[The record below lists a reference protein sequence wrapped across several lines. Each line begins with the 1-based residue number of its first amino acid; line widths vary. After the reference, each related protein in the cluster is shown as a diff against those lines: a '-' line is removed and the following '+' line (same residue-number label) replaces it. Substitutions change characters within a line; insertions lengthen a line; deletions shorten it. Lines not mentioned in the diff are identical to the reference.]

1 MLIELIYLIRKIFCN
16 SGFRIDNDKFAFV
29 IDREIGQIVNNN
41 KTKPPGIQL
50 KENDA
55 ANKQASNIIW
65 DKNFPRPY
73 FYLVECKKSSL
84 DKKVELECL
93 SNTEEVLCVFTVVY
107 VNGLMISDFCDS
119 DNNIFDVQK
128 QNEKAYDFIL
138 SCKKEN
144 IESIKNSLDYLNRVE
159 MLRPVCLNALKVFC
173 NFTDQIRLICNLV
186 RSVGINKF
194 NLSQAWQS
202 EKRMI
207 QLTCFIAKSLALLS
221 IPGQSKTKHAKTIS
235 FFSKRI
241 GQILR
246 MVQKVIASLVVDI
259 HKQEELEK
267 LENDTVEYI
276 EANLTDCSTQLLDEK
291 SFDKL
296 AMFYLKISEHIEP
309 LEIAVEDIVENHN
322 YNTEFI
328 TGFNIKAVDMFVEK
342 YYSLLFDYCLI
353 MINYDEFF
361 WLIIFMNYIIERI
374 HCLKLN

>member
-1 MLIELIYLIRKIFCN
+1 
-16 SGFRIDNDKFAFV
+16 
-29 IDREIGQIVNNN
+29 
-41 KTKPPGIQL
+41 
-50 KENDA
+50 
-55 ANKQASNIIW
+55 
-65 DKNFPRPY
+65 
-73 FYLVECKKSSL
+73 
-84 DKKVELECL
+84 
-93 SNTEEVLCVFTVVY
+93 
-107 VNGLMISDFCDS
+107 
-119 DNNIFDVQK
+119 
-128 QNEKAYDFIL
+128 
-138 SCKKEN
+138 
-144 IESIKNSLDYLNRVE
+144 
-159 MLRPVCLNALKVFC
+159 MLRSVCLNALKIFC

-194 NLSQAWQS
+194 NLSEAWQS

-276 EANLTDCSTQLLDEK
+276 EANLTDCLTQLLDEK

-296 AMFYLKISEHIEP
+296 GMFYLEISEHIEP

-328 TGFNIKAVDMFVEK
+328 TDLNIKAVDMFVEK
-342 YYSLLFDYCLI
+342 YFSLLFDYCLI
-353 MINYDEFF
+353 MINYDEFYLVDYF
-361 WLIIFMNYIIERI
+361 HELYNRKDPLFETKLVQLFIDKYVCKNLLKHLINYSSDRTDFLVLFHTQYFQTELASRILKNLRFLYDTQLYNVTMNNLMIGDYMKEMQVHLKEISNLFKKWNTVLNQPHLVKMTFEELLNYENEVSSTSDNVECSDNSNCKPTILKPKNNYFNAPLIFLA
-374 HCLKLN
+374 CFLFLP